1 MTLQGKVAV
10 VTGSGLIPGSQIA
23 IALAKSGAKVAVEGT
38 EAILRNVEAF
48 GGDALP
54 IRGNFTD
61 KNDVR
66 FILSNVEAILGRVDI
81 LVNSL
86 SMDDITKTNVKS
98 ILVFTE
104 TIMAQMKTRG
114 AGLIV
119 FIAATNHA
127 ETLAQSPTLFNS
139 HQAIVK
145 FSETLS
151 NSLSGTGV
159 ITSLISLQQ
168 FLGYEDNP
176 DCLDTNT
183 LVEEVINIAKR
194 WEPYL

>member
-1 MTLQGKVAV
+1 M
-10 VTGSGLIPGSQIA
+10 
-23 IALAKSGAKVAVEGT
+23 
-38 EAILRNVEAF
+38 
-48 GGDALP
+48 
-54 IRGNFTD
+54 
-61 KNDVR
+61 
-66 FILSNVEAILGRVDI
+66 EAILGQVDI

-104 TIMAQMKTRG
+104 TVMAQMKTRG

-127 ETLAQSPTLFNS
+127 ETLAHSPTLFHS

-194 WEPYL
+194 W